1 MLYGGLFET
10 VLFLFELF
18 QTISCLFL
26 GGRERGWVGEVH
38 EFVS

>member
-18 QTISCLFL
+18 QTISCLFF
-26 GGRERGWVGEVH
+26 GRQGARVGEVH